1 MTRVEN
7 IHRIVLVAIPMAL
20 ILASCSS
27 ATPEQTVVVVTGA
40 PDEGATEATALP
52 AEIPTAVPIA
62 PTPGSGDPTLTAK
75 VNTAVRSGPGSNYPV
90 YAFMSGGQTA
100 TLAGTNESGTQYAI
114 VVTVA
119 STGTGW
125 IDAQFADISNAG
137 DLAIIEAPPPPPST
151 AFSPPAPGEPA
162 VVAQESLFVRTGPG
176 EQYPAYGTAEKGAR
190 GAVFGVDETLQWFTV
205 RLDPSVVGKGHG
217 WVRSN
222 LVETENVDL
231 EDLTVIEAPAIPDRV
246 APPEVAPGDPKAT
259 AIDYVNVRTGPSTN
273 YPAIAMAIPGGS
285 AGVSGKSADTEWWQ
299 VIVGTSYTPSG
310 LAWVNAGY
318 VVTENTENVPVVEAP
333 PPPDVAPPPSGS
345 TACALVSQSPTDGT
359 IVAPGASF
367 DMTWTLQNVGSTT
380 WDENTTDVNFIAAAG
395 GTRLSSTD
403 LLDLTQSVSPGSTYS
418 VVVSMMAPSSS
429 GQYGETWSIN
439 ENNASFCQFYNIID
453 VSQ

>member
-1 MTRVEN
+1 M
-7 IHRIVLVAIPMAL
+7 VAIPMAL
-20 ILASCSS
+20 ILVACSS
-27 ATPEQTVVVVTGA
+27 ATPEQTVVVVIGA

-52 AEIPTAVPIA
+52 AEVPTAIPIA
-62 PTPGSGDPTLTAK
+62 PTPGSGDPTLIAR

-90 YAFMSGGQTA
+90 YAFMTGGQTA
-100 TLAGTNESGTQYAI
+100 TLAGTNESGTHYAV

-162 VVAQESLFVRTGPG
+162 VVAQESLFVRIGPG
-176 EQYPAYGTAEKGAR
+176 EEYPAYGTAEKGAR

-246 APPEVAPGDPKAT
+246 APPEVAAGDPKAT

-285 AGVSGKSADTEWWQ
+285 AGVSGKSADAEWWQ
-299 VIVGTSYTPSG
+299 VIVGNSYTPSG

-318 VVTENTENVPVVEAP
+318 VVTENTESVPVAEAP
-333 PPPDVAPPPSGS
+333 PPPDVAPPPPGS
-345 TACALVSQSPTDGT
+345 TACVLVSQSPTDGT

-367 DMTWTLQNVGSTT
+367 DMTWTLQNVGSTI

-418 VVVSMMAPSSS
+418 VVVPMSAPSSS

-439 ENNASFCQFYNIID
+439 ESSTNFCQFYNLID

>member
-1 MTRVEN
+1 MSNRVEN
-7 IHRIVLVAIPMAL
+7 LRKIALVAVPLVL
-20 ILASCSS
+20 ILAACSS
-27 ATPEQTVVVVTGA
+27 ATPEQTVVVVTDA
-40 PDEGATEATALP
+40 PSATDLP
-52 AEIPTAVPIA
+52 DEIPTAVPIA
-62 PTPGSGDPTLTAK
+62 PTPGSGDPTLIAK
-75 VNTAVRSGPGSNYPV
+75 VNTAVRSGPGTNYPV

-100 TLAGTNESGTQYAI
+100 TLAGTNDSGMYYAV

-137 DLAIIEAPPPPPST
+137 DLAVIEAPPPPPST

-162 VVAQESLFVRTGPG
+162 VVAQESLYVRTGPG
-176 EQYPAYGTAEKGAR
+176 EEYPAYGTAEKGAR

-217 WVRSN
+217 WVRSD

-231 EDLTVIEAPAIPDRV
+231 EDLTVVAAPPVPERV

-273 YPAIAMAIPGGS
+273 YPAVAMAQPGGS

-318 VVTENTENVPVVEAP
+318 VVTENTDGVPVVEPEAP
-333 PPPDVAPPPSGS
+333 PAVP
-345 TACALVSQSPTDGT
+345 TAGPLACVLVSQSPADAT
-359 IVAPGASF
+359 IMAPGTQF
-367 DMTWTLQNVGSTT
+367 TMTWTLQNVGSAT
-380 WDENTTDVNFIAAAG
+380 WDENTTDTLFVAAIG

-403 LLDLTQSVSPGSTYS
+403 VLDLSASVPVGGTYTAE
-418 VVVSMMAPSSS
+418 VSMTAPSSA
-429 GQYGETWSIN
+429 GQYGETWSIV
-439 ENNASFCQFYNIID
+439 ENSASFCQFYNIIN

>member
-1 MTRVEN
+1 MNRVEN
-7 IHRIVLVAIPMAL
+7 KRMIALVAIPLVL
-20 ILASCSS
+20 ILAACSS
-27 ATPEQTVVVVTGA
+27 DATPEQTVVVVTDPPA
-40 PDEGATEATALP
+40 ATDLP

-62 PTPGSGDPTLTAK
+62 PTPGSGDPTLIAK
-75 VNTAVRSGPGSNYPV
+75 VNTAVRSGPGTNYPV
-90 YAFMSGGQTA
+90 YAFMSGGQEA

-125 IDAQFADISNAG
+125 VDAQFADIRNAG
-137 DLAIIEAPPPPPST
+137 DLPIIEAPPPPPST
-151 AFSPPAPGEPA
+151 SFQPPAPGEPA
-162 VVAQESLFVRTGPG
+162 VIAQESIYVRTGPS

-222 LVETENVDL
+222 LVTTENVDL
-231 EDLTVIEAPAIPDRV
+231 EDLTVIEAPPIPERV

-273 YPAIAMAIPGGS
+273 YPAVAMAIPGGS
-285 AGVSGKSADTEWWQ
+285 AGVSGKDASSEWWQ
-299 VIVGTSYTPSG
+299 VIVGTTYTPSG
-310 LAWVNAGY
+310 LAWVSAGY
-318 VVTENTENVPVVEAP
+318 VVTENTDGVPVVEPDAP
-333 PPPDVAPPPSGS
+333 PAVP
-345 TACALVSQSPTDGT
+345 TAGPLACVLISQSPADAT
-359 IVAPGASF
+359 IMAPGTQF
-367 DMTWTLQNVGSTT
+367 TMTWTLQNVGSQT
-380 WDENTTDVNFIAAAG
+380 WDENTSDTVFLAAIG

-403 LLDLTQSVSPGSTYS
+403 LIDLSGSVAPGASYTASVSMT
-418 VVVSMMAPSSS
+418 APSGT
-429 GQYGETWSIN
+429 GQYGETWTIV
-439 ENNASFCQFYNIID
+439 ENSTSFCQFYNLIN